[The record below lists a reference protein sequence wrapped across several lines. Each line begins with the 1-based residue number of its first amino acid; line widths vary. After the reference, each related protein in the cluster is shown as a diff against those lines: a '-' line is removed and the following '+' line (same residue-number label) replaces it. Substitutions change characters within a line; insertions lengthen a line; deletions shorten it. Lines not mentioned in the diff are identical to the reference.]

1 MAETQVYMYAV
12 MIGVMIFLTGILFG
26 TRARRPHGSQATQ
39 AGTT

>member
-12 MIGVMIFLTGILFG
+12 TIGVMIFLTGILFG

-39 AGTT
+39 VGSS